1 MPQQRP
7 GLSVNATP
15 VSTFVAP
22 QAAAAELYDAQSVN
36 LALQFSDAFK
46 ELSLS
51 AANFYST
58 LKTQSNKEN
67 LQAGIDL
74 VNKNQKSYQDLV
86 DAGEIK
92 PSENPWL
99 AVGAQQ
105 ASGTME
111 GMRARSHF
119 MSLYNQAAES
129 DPKFFDNAD
138 GFNAMAHQYTE
149 NMNTKIGDRAYLSRS
164 FYEAFNPFIASTG
177 MEHEQRVTEKNQQ
190 RVTMGV
196 GAIIAQA
203 WQDMDSPDPI
213 VRASALNVAQF
224 SLDETSR
231 KGVSPTTINQTATKN
246 ILELMSKG
254 KNPERGYKMFEV
266 LQSGTGSMGKTEFA
280 QYHLTL
286 NKAQIEANRQTNSL
300 EDLRKLNDYTD
311 VLITAVVDKQL
322 TEEQARE
329 KYRNFIKG
337 DEAEKF
343 TPSVAMS
350 GENSITTESIKQI
363 NQRLRDQENAKQQIE
378 IDAGRAKRLTAEALK
393 EATEIKLNTMDEL
406 VLEINDNITKVG
418 PWQGA
423 EKEDAMYQAALKRTR
438 EVADGQ
444 DITAAAKLTYENR
457 VESLFRIRGDAAKQA
472 GELQKQQAAQ
482 VEDLIYTRINDL
494 ATKAPIELSNPLKND
509 ELVVRSVTEL
519 EATMDGLNIPA
530 EQRIKYRSKLSETL
544 SQTSKIRELAFNID
558 RTNKLWSPNEITGT
572 KGMAQEYF
580 DDISQ
585 SMSRG
590 EIVDAMSYRNRI
602 DAHLLE
608 IGVGY
613 DSPQAKPLLQDAYG
627 KLNAIVKAQEANA
640 ASIQGFGGTLQDR
653 AEDTVEVSQSK
664 QAFRKM
670 FMATTLTNAAAFEN
684 GAPGANIMLTIL
696 NRSSSF
702 NEGELPPELVDS
714 FGAIEMASR
723 NNLAWYRGSAD
734 SPNAKAVLAMST
746 YVNRALSNG
755 SSPQN
760 AIIDAIHRRT
770 AQRDTTFNFHDEN
783 NPLMWTNIT
792 GSGTDAKLVQ
802 ENFISERT
810 RLNVTQSDALPWM
823 ARTKS
828 DLFNKEISKNPDIEL
843 ALENSNVAFEKSHL
857 MFRGSAIPKDGLP
870 PISTFQQQGAE
881 YLQAFLDAKFPGK
894 SATLIAIQQSGSE
907 VYFAIRDGEGNI
919 IPNAGGLISKSS
931 MKLTPEII
939 QTMKTQQ
946 TDKQLETERM
956 LQKAIE
962 LIDTPRM

>member
-22 QAAAAELYDAQSVN
+22 QAAAAELYDVQSVN

-46 ELSLS
+46 ELSVS
-51 AANFYST
+51 AANFYGT

-177 MEHEQRVTEKNQQ
+177 MDHEQRVTEKNQQ

-231 KGVSPTTINQTATKN
+231 KGVSPTIINQTATKN

-254 KNPERGYKMFEV
+254 KNPERGYKMFDV

-280 QYHLTL
+280 KYHLTL

-300 EDLRKLNDYTD
+300 EDLRQLEDFTD
-311 VLITAVVDKQL
+311 ELITAVVDGRMP
-322 TEEQARE
+322 EPQARE
-329 KYRNFIKG
+329 AYRNRVSG
-337 DEAEKF
+337 TEAEKY
-343 TPSVAMS
+343 TSSVAMA
-350 GENSITTESIKQI
+350 GEKSITTEAMRQI
-363 NQRLRDQENAKQQIE
+363 NQRLRDQEKAKQQIE
-378 IDAGRAKRLTAEALK
+378 IDAGRAKSLTAEALK

-406 VLEINDNITKVG
+406 LLEINDNITKVG

-423 EKEDAMYQAALKRTR
+423 EKEDAMYQAALKRIR

-444 DITAAAKLTYENR
+444 DISAASKLTYENR
-457 VESLFRIRGDAAKQA
+457 VDSLFRIRGEAARIA

-509 ELVVRSVTEL
+509 ELVVRSMTEL

-530 EQRIKYRSKLSETL
+530 EQQIKYRAKLSETL
-544 SQTSKIRELAFNID
+544 SQTSKTRELAFNIN
-558 RTNKLWSPNEITGT
+558 RSNTLWLPNEITGS
-572 KGMAQEYF
+572 KGLAQEYF
-580 DDISQ
+580 ENISQ

-590 EIVDAMSYRNRI
+590 EIVDAMAIRSRI
-602 DAHLLE
+602 DTHLAE

-613 DSPQAKPLLQDAYG
+613 DSPQNKPLLQDAYN

-664 QAFRKM
+664 QAFRSM
-670 FMATTLTNAAAFEN
+670 FIATNLTNAAAFEN
-684 GAPGANIMLTIL
+684 GEPGAKMMLNVL
-696 NRSSSF
+696 NRASSL
-702 NEGELPPELVDS
+702 NEGDLPPDFVDS
-714 FGAIEMASR
+714 FKAMELAGR
-723 NNLAWYRGSAD
+723 NNIPWYRGSAD
-734 SPNAKAVLAMST
+734 SPNAKAVLAMSS
-746 YVNRALSNG
+746 YVNRAVSSG
-755 SSPQN
+755 STPQN
-760 AIIDAIHRRT
+760 AIIDAVHRLT
-770 AQRDTTFNFHDEN
+770 AQRDTPFNFHDERN
-783 NPLMWTNIT
+783 HFMWTNIT
-792 GSGTDAKLVQ
+792 GSGTDAKLVA
-802 ENFISERT
+802 ENFVSERT
-810 RLNVTQSDALPWM
+810 RLDLFQTDALPYV
-823 ARTKS
+823 ARSKD
-828 DLFNKEISKNPDIEL
+828 DLFRKALLKTPDIDL
-843 ALENSNVAFEKSHL
+843 AIQTSNAEFEKSHI
-857 MFRGSAIPKDGLP
+857 MFRGSPIPRNGLP
-870 PISTFQQQGAE
+870 PKQNEEFV
-881 YLQAFLDAKFPGK
+881 QAYLDAKFPGK
-894 SATLIAIQQSGSE
+894 NATLIVVLTSDTK
-907 VYFAIRDGEGNI
+907 VDFAIRDGEGNM
-919 IPNAGGLISKSS
+919 IPGAGGLISKFD
-931 MKLTPEII
+931 MQLTPEII